1 MTMHT
6 ILRFATVVLTLCA
19 LVSSPSDAQDRRGY
33 VLRSEGRLV
42 FIDLGVQDE
51 VIPNDLFSIVRQESI
66 IHPVTG
72 ENLGGEVLMGMV
84 RVIEIFN
91 RYSTAE
97 ILNLSPGIDLRVLDT
112 EARQGL
118 IRVKSLTAEE
128 EMDAQRVMMRPA
140 TTRHTMMIPS
150 TDNPDGPIKGVIPQ
164 IQLGGG
170 SKVQTNLPDSVFGL
184 ISDPNLLAQAAN
196 TDSVLEN
203 INSSL
208 AIRTCWRRRPT
219 QTRCSRISTAI
230 VIALGAHYPLSNRT
244 SLVGDL
250 SVGARS
256 KLAVGAKFYTTSLF
270 GTGAPTPNGRV
281 GEPAIRVT
289 VGFGGKGSSS
299 LPIDVTSRLIADPT
313 LAAPADFGISIGDST
328 FIKSDPTLTP
338 QVEAQIDSSY
348 RAVVT
353 DSLRVLAT
361 DSLSSVAKRGLGIG
375 IGMVLPIT
383 NKIKMD
389 LGMERFG
396 SIEEYTLGLTYY
408 MRPLSSQAMTN
419 PDGVLRS
426 WIFGAQAVFD
436 TKFDKTYLDLNVT
449 YPLTPMYTVAA
460 GFTSNFGGFNHFGVT
475 FRGYIDRM

>member
-1 MTMHT
+1 M
-6 ILRFATVVLTLCA
+6 
-19 LVSSPSDAQDRRGY
+19 
-33 VLRSEGRLV
+33 
-42 FIDLGVQDE
+42 
-51 VIPNDLFSIVRQESI
+51 
-66 IHPVTG
+66 
-72 ENLGGEVLMGMV
+72 
-84 RVIEIFN
+84 
-91 RYSTAE
+91 
-97 ILNLSPGIDLRVLDT
+97 
-112 EARQGL
+112 
-118 IRVKSLTAEE
+118 
-128 EMDAQRVMMRPA
+128 
-140 TTRHTMMIPS
+140 
-150 TDNPDGPIKGVIPQ
+150 
-164 IQLGGG
+164 
-170 SKVQTNLPDSVFGL
+170 FGL

-203 INSSL
+203 INSS
-208 AIRTCWRRRPT
+208 
-219 QTRCSRISTAI
+219 I

>member
-203 INSSL
+203 INSS
-208 AIRTCWRRRPT
+208 
-219 QTRCSRISTAI
+219 I

>member
-150 TDNPDGPIKGVIPQ
+150 TDNPERARC
-164 IQLGGG
+164 
-170 SKVQTNLPDSVFGL
+170 
-184 ISDPNLLAQAAN
+184 DP
-196 TDSVLEN
+196 TDSAGGRQQSPDE
-203 INSSL
+203 L
-208 AIRTCWRRRPT
+208 ARLGVRP
-219 QTRCSRISTAI
+219 
-230 VIALGAHYPLSNRT
+230 H
-244 SLVGDL
+244 
-250 SVGARS
+250 
-256 KLAVGAKFYTTSLF
+256 
-270 GTGAPTPNGRV
+270 
-281 GEPAIRVT
+281 
-289 VGFGGKGSSS
+289 
-299 LPIDVTSRLIADPT
+299 
-313 LAAPADFGISIGDST
+313 
-328 FIKSDPTLTP
+328 
-338 QVEAQIDSSY
+338 
-348 RAVVT
+348 
-353 DSLRVLAT
+353 
-361 DSLSSVAKRGLGIG
+361 
-375 IGMVLPIT
+375 
-383 NKIKMD
+383 
-389 LGMERFG
+389 
-396 SIEEYTLGLTYY
+396 
-408 MRPLSSQAMTN
+408 
-419 PDGVLRS
+419 
-426 WIFGAQAVFD
+426 
-436 TKFDKTYLDLNVT
+436 
-449 YPLTPMYTVAA
+449 
-460 GFTSNFGGFNHFGVT
+460 
-475 FRGYIDRM
+475 

>member
-1 MTMHT
+1 MTTHT

-33 VLRSEGRLV
+33 VLRAEGRLV

-112 EARQGL
+112 EAKQGL

-184 ISDPNLLAQAAN
+184 ISDPTLLAQAAN

-203 INSSL
+203 INSS
-208 AIRTCWRRRPT
+208 
-219 QTRCSRISTAI
+219 I

-256 KLAVGAKFYTTSLF
+256 KLAIGAKFYTASLF

-299 LPIDVTSRLIADPT
+299 LPVDVTSRLIADPT

-375 IGMVLPIT
+375 IGVVLPIT
-383 NKIKMD
+383 SKIKMD

-396 SIEEYTLGLTYY
+396 SIEEYALGLTYY
-408 MRPLSSQAMTN
+408 MRPLSSQATTN

-449 YPLTPMYTVAA
+449 YPLTPIYTVAA
-460 GFTSNFGGFNHFGVT
+460 GFTSNFGGFSHFGVT

>member
-203 INSSL
+203 INSS
-208 AIRTCWRRRPT
+208 
-219 QTRCSRISTAI
+219 I

-361 DSLSSVAKRGLGIG
+361 DSLSSIAKRGLGIG